1 MKSILQP
8 LTRLLVSI
16 SPWHKNTESIDEYYE
31 HSDSAFAPSERR
43 RTHSNTQRPRLANR
57 PDPVEVAAALPVL
70 EALSMHLE
78 ATASDLQDSVL
89 EISSG
94 FGGMAARAR
103 ETVQIAQGG
112 LSSENGF
119 SADQTISQI
128 RDVLGNLLKAVQ
140 ESTQVSSKLANRIGT
155 LESVLSQVNESLK
168 RVEKISDEA
177 RIVGLNGRLE
187 AARAGNHGAAFNVV
201 ANETKNLGLHA
212 SATSAS
218 IRKLVDELDQSL
230 RAVSEELHTRIQL
243 DAETARR
250 SEETVMQLLN
260 QLSVMHYTMTDSLH
274 RTEHLS
280 ESLSRDIGR
289 SVMALQFQ
297 DRVNQRLD
305 HVVEALRALQ
315 ENLTPFQREV
325 SAQRVESRANDWR
338 EWLDSRS
345 TMKSEREVLCSA
357 GSNVEAA
364 SNDAGSVE
372 LF

>member
-1 MKSILQP
+1 MKLFFQSLFRT
-8 LTRLLVSI
+8 LAGF
-16 SPWHKNTESIDEYYE
+16 SPWQEKHDRLDQDYSDADESCEPTEL
-31 HSDSAFAPSERR
+31 P
-43 RTHSNTQRPRLANR
+43 RTHSNKQRPRLARR

-70 EALSMHLE
+70 EALSVHLE

-119 SADQTISQI
+119 SADQTIGQI
-128 RDVLGNLLKAVQ
+128 RDVLSTLLQAVQ
-140 ESTQVSSKLANRIGT
+140 DSTQVSSRLADRIGT
-155 LESVLSQVNESLK
+155 LETVLSQVNDSLK

-187 AARAGNHGAAFNVV
+187 AARAGSSGAAFNVV

-218 IRKLVDELDQSL
+218 IRKLVDELDEAL
-230 RAVSEELHTRIQL
+230 RTVSQELHARMEL

-315 ENLTPFQREV
+315 ENLAPFQKTV
-325 SAQRVESRANDWR
+325 SEQRAELRANDWR
-338 EWLDSRS
+338 AWLESRS
-345 TMKSEREVLCSA
+345 TMKSERDVLCST
-357 GSNVEAA
+357 GSAVDSA
-364 SNDAGSVE
+364 SSDAGSVE

>member
-1 MKSILQP
+1 MKFLLQP
-8 LTRLLVSI
+8 LTKALASI
-16 SPWHKNTESIDEYYE
+16 LPGRRNADSIEQSFE
-31 HSDSAFAPSERR
+31 QTSSASAHSELP
-43 RTHSNTQRPRLANR
+43 RTHSNTQRPRLASR

-70 EALSMHLE
+70 EALSIHLE

-128 RDVLGNLLKAVQ
+128 RDVLGNLLQAVQ
-140 ESTQVSSKLANRIGT
+140 DSTQVSSRLANRIGT
-155 LESVLSQVNESLK
+155 LESVLSQVNDSLK

-218 IRKLVDELDQSL
+218 IRKLVDELDQAL
-230 RAVSEELHTRIQL
+230 RTVSQELHARMEM

-315 ENLTPFQREV
+315 ENLTPFQKTV
-325 SAQRVESRANDWR
+325 SEQRAESRANDWR

-345 TMKSEREVLCSA
+345 TMKSERDVLCST
-357 GSNVEAA
+357 GSNVESA